1 MIRLFVALALP
12 DSVAES
18 LLALQSGVPG
28 ARWMTREQLHVT
40 LRFIGEVDGR
50 DANAID
56 ETLAAISAPRFTLDL
71 KGVGAFGGKNPRAL
85 WAGVAANDTLIHL
98 QRKIESA
105 IQRLGFPA
113 EERKYTPHVTLAR
126 LRAAPAGRVMD
137 YLADHALYAS
147 GPFEANAFALF
158 SSHLSPNGSVYV
170 AEREYLLNLKEKV
183 ICRNS
188 IQPPERR
195 H

>member
-12 DSVAES
+12 ENVAQG
-18 LLALQSGVPG
+18 LFALQSGMPG
-28 ARWMTREQLHVT
+28 ARWSTREQLHLT
-40 LRFIGEVDGR
+40 LRFIGDVDDR
-50 DANAID
+50 DANGID
-56 ETLAAISAPRFTLDL
+56 DVLSGISAPRFALEL

-85 WAGVAANDTLIHL
+85 WAGVAPNEALIHL

-137 YLADHALYAS
+137 YLTDRALYAS
-147 GPFEANAFALF
+147 APFEVETFALF
-158 SSHLSPNGSVYV
+158 SSSLTPNGSVYV
-170 AEREYLLNLKEKV
+170 AERKYALRP
-183 ICRNS
+183 IR
-188 IQPPERR
+188 QT
-195 H
+195 